1 MKTRITS
8 IIIVLMVLLSVCAPA
23 SAADYSR
30 GGYSLTPVS
39 YDGTGVMP
47 DSLYILS
54 GASEAPRITIN
65 DTISATVTPNGDGTF
80 TVAPDAP
87 LGYNKL
93 YTFKLMGDDPVTWT
107 FQTAE
112 KFRVEKT
119 LPGDYASDVPINSGI
134 EITFSH
140 GDIDFESVKNSFSIK
155 PRVDGKWELHDKT
168 AVFVPEKPFYHDT
181 EYTVVISGGATRTNG
196 ETLGESCRFSFTT
209 VKEKT
214 DEPEPK
220 TYFYVQND
228 LVETSTSFPPMIA
241 VSAYAEDKTE
251 AEADINVYR
260 LDAAD
265 VEDHYLGDITLK
277 QLGEKR
283 GSEIMSFGRTL
294 KLAEENGFKT
304 QYIEFPDALENGF
317 YMAEITLEDQ
327 TEYVIIQST
336 DIGAYIMKDNDKF
349 LIWTNNMSTGEP
361 LEGVKFSTRGS
372 SGISDSNGIAYV
384 DAPEIEAY
392 EDAVFTAEKD
402 GKTAVFGFYD
412 RDAGRRKYFTA
423 MEFDRTLYKP
433 DDTLNFWGAAKPTD
447 DSAPP
452 TDLTAEI
459 YLSRRYYTN
468 GGNVTTPVSVSR
480 VECEDGVFSGT
491 VKLPGLDAGSYALDI
506 KNGEENIIS
515 KYFTVEEYVKPD
527 YNISLTPDKRAI
539 FYGDTINYKIKTEF
553 FDGTPLSDLSVDFK
567 SGRVSFKD
575 VSETLFTD
583 SNGEAQISVT
593 PTLEDGEWKYSY
605 DPPFGPGIF
614 AKLPEIGDISA
625 SAVTTVLM
633 NDVKIKID
641 SEFKD
646 GSSNIKLH
654 SDLLTVDKVNS
665 QTESCIRSKD
675 YILGPDAGRTL
686 SAVINYNYYEATQYD
701 TGYNYITKRS
711 YPIYH
716 YEHKTEKAAE
726 FSVTT
731 NENGD
736 AEYSFT
742 PPADDKNGYYS
753 IDVTCADTAGRE
765 YKNLNNHINTKKYNT
780 YISDNYSV
788 EKYKIDCDK
797 ELYDIGENAVFT
809 VTKGAEPVDGRYLY
823 VKDNNGIK
831 EAAVTDSS
839 VYATT
844 FDAAPSI
851 FVSAV
856 RFDPQS
862 GYKYIGVSEAEYDIE
877 KSRLS
882 FEITTDKDEY
892 APGDNCEITVRA
904 TDQSGAAAAADVNI
918 SLVDEALFKLRDYEA
933 DTLEQLYG
941 DFYSTV
947 DQVYR
952 SHKMLEYAAETIQET
967 VSFATGGG
975 GFAPNA
981 AADSSVAEG
990 RIRSDFKGTAAFV
1003 NLKTDENGY
1012 ASARIKLPDNIT
1024 SWRATVSAITDDMK
1038 AGNDTCPIKV
1048 TMPAFIKYN
1057 INKTFLA
1064 GDSPILGVN
1073 LYGSGLVGD
1082 EDVTFTVYD
1091 GVQYKTAEGK
1101 PYERVNIPLDTNGA
1115 LGERVLTVS
1124 ASVNGTVVD
1133 SVRMPIEIVD
1143 TFNSTQQAVE
1153 YSSPYEPLRPDPSG
1167 SDKSVRVIFSDES
1180 RASVLNDIYY
1190 MRYLCGERLD
1200 QKVSMKT
1207 AMELLNKY
1215 YEYEYEIPEIDL
1227 SAYQSEDGGIKL
1239 FTYGDSDPD
1248 ATAKLTPFIKDD
1260 IDAEKL
1266 AEYLSGIEN
1275 SAKALYAEA
1284 ALREPVLNEMDALS
1298 TADNLPAIDY
1308 LYLILAYCEL
1318 GEHDKAAEIYDARIS
1333 GLVQYYGNMKRINAG
1348 STQDEILEA
1357 TAAAA
1362 VAAQRLERDD
1372 ARLFYDYTVTNRT
1385 QDILINIERLMF
1397 VSAAAEPLPSG
1408 GGKLSYELY
1417 GQTFETELT
1426 DGRCHTVIVPATFVP
1441 EFKVIEAADSIEMT
1455 AVYRTSLN
1463 IGEIT
1468 SPDLTLSRSYGSAY
1482 TYEAKTEFGQN
1493 DIVKVTLSVDFADT
1507 ALGGRYIITDYLP
1520 SGLTPILNGSRDT
1533 DSFSIF
1539 YGGGQTVQFYAYP
1552 DKDNHWSASYY
1563 ARVVSPGSYTADNAT
1578 IQNEY
1583 TADFLA
1589 ATDRD
1594 NIVIN
1599 PW

>member
-8 IIIVLMVLLSVCAPA
+8 IIIVLALLMCICAPA
-23 SAADYSR
+23 AAADYSR
-30 GGYSLTPVS
+30 SGYSLTPVS

-54 GASEAPRITIN
+54 GTSDAPQIMIN
-65 DTISATVTPNGDGTF
+65 DAISATVTPNGDGTF

-87 LGYNKL
+87 LTYNKL
-93 YTFKLMGDDPVTWT
+93 YTFKLMGDNPVTWT

-119 LPGDYASDVPINSGI
+119 LPGSYATDVPINSGI

-140 GDIDFESVKNSFSIK
+140 SDVDFESVKNNFSIK
-155 PRVDGKWELHDKT
+155 PHVDGKWELHDKT
-168 AVFVPEKPFYHDT
+168 AVFIPEKPFDYDT
-181 EYTVVISGGATRTNG
+181 EYSVAISSKTARANGAA
-196 ETLGESCRFSFTT
+196 LGEGCEFSFTT
-209 VKEKT
+209 IKSSEQP
-214 DEPEPK
+214 DESD
-220 TYFYVQND
+220 TYFYIQSD
-228 LVETSTSFPPMIA
+228 YYETSTSVAPIIPVGA
-241 VSAYAEDKTE
+241 SVKGKTTASAKVSLYTVDRDD
-251 AEADINVYR
+251 AEAYFLND
-260 LDAAD
+260 L
-265 VEDHYLGDITLK
+265 TFK

-283 GSEIMSFGRTL
+283 GNEIMSFDYTL
-294 KLAEENGFKT
+294 NVSEDEGFKT
-304 QYIEFPDALENGF
+304 QFIPFPSTLENGF
-317 YMAEITLEDQ
+317 YLAEISLNDKTRNAL
-327 TEYVIIQST
+327 IQST
-336 DIGAYIMKDNDKF
+336 DIGAYIMKDSDRF
-349 LIWTNNMSTGEP
+349 LIWTNDMSTGEP

-372 SGISDSNGIAYV
+372 SGISDPSGIAYV
-384 DAPEIEAY
+384 NAPESEPY
-392 EDAVFTAEKD
+392 EDAVFSAELGD
-402 GKTAVFGFYD
+402 KTALFGIYD
-412 RDAGRRKYFTA
+412 REINRRKYFTA
-423 MEFDRTLYKP
+423 MEFDRTLYMP
-433 DDTLNFWGAAKPTD
+433 DDTVNFWGAAKPTD
-447 DSAPP
+447 GSNAPSS
-452 TDLTAEI
+452 LTAEVQ
-459 YLSRRYYTN
+459 LSRRYYTN
-468 GGNVTTPVSVSR
+468 GENVTTPVSVTR
-480 VECEDGVFSGT
+480 IDCEDGVFSGS
-491 VKLPGLDAGSYALDI
+491 VNLPNLNAGSYALVI
-506 KNGEENIIS
+506 KNGEESIIS

-539 FYGDTINYKIKTEF
+539 FYGHTINYKIKTEF
-553 FDGTPLSDLSVDFK
+553 FDGTPVSDLSVKFSAD
-567 SGRVSFKD
+567 RSFFNNI
-575 VSETLFTD
+575 SETLFTD
-583 SNGEAQISVT
+583 ANGEAQISVT
-593 PTLEDGEWKYSY
+593 PTLEYSEWKNYSFS
-605 DPPFGPGIF
+605 PSFNPGIY

-625 SAVTTVLM
+625 SASTTVLM
-633 NDVKIKID
+633 NDIKVNID

-654 SDLLTVDKVNS
+654 SDLLTLDKVNS
-665 QTESCIRSKD
+665 QTDGYIKIKD
-675 YILGPDAGRTL
+675 YIAAPDSGRAL
-686 SAVINYNYYEATQYD
+686 NAVINYNYYEATQYD
-701 TGYNYITKRS
+701 TGYNYITKQS

-716 YEHKTEKAAE
+716 YEYKTEKAAE

-736 AEYSFT
+736 AEYLFT
-742 PPADDKNGYYS
+742 PPTDDKKGWYS
-753 IDVTCADTAGRE
+753 IDISSADTAGRAYE
-765 YKNLNNHINTKKYNT
+765 NLNNRINTKEYNT
-780 YISDNYSV
+780 YISDSYSV
-788 EKYKIDCDK
+788 DDYKIDCDK

-809 VTKGAEPVDGRYLY
+809 VTKGSEAADGRFLY
-823 VKDNNGIK
+823 VKDNNGIRD
-831 EAAVTDSS
+831 AAVLDSS
-839 VYATT
+839 VYTTT
-844 FDAAPSI
+844 FDAVPSI

-856 RFDPQS
+856 LFDPQT

-877 KSRLS
+877 KSRLN
-882 FEITTDKDEY
+882 FEITTDKEEY
-892 APGDNCEITVRA
+892 APGDDCGITVKVS
-904 TDQSGAAAAADVNI
+904 DQNGAAAAADVNI
-918 SLVDEALFKLRDYEA
+918 SVVDEALFKLSKYEA
-933 DTLEQLYG
+933 DSLEQLY
-941 DFYSTV
+941 DSFYSKTS
-947 DQVYR
+947 QIYR
-952 SHKMLEYAAETIQET
+952 SHKMLEYAAPSPVGATSFETA
-967 VSFATGGG
+967 SGGG
-975 GFAPNA
+975 ANA
-981 AADSSVAEG
+981 AADSSAES
-990 RIRSDFKGTAAFV
+990 RIRSEFKDTAAFV

-1012 ASARIKLPDNIT
+1012 AAAQIKLPDNIT
-1024 SWRATVSAITDDMK
+1024 SWRATVSAITGDMK
-1038 AGNDTCPIKV
+1038 AGNGACPIKV

-1064 GDSPILGVN
+1064 GDAPVLGVN
-1073 LYGSGLVGD
+1073 LYGSGLGGD

-1124 ASVNGTVVD
+1124 AAVNGAVVD
-1133 SVRMPIEIVD
+1133 SVQTPIEIVD
-1143 TFNSTQQAVE
+1143 TYNTTQQAVE

-1200 QKVSMKT
+1200 QKISMKT

-1215 YEYEYEIPEIDL
+1215 YEYENEIPEIDW

-1260 IDAEKL
+1260 IDADKL

-1298 TADNLPAIDY
+1298 GADNLTAIDY

-1318 GEHDKAAEIYDARIS
+1318 GETDKAGKIYDERIS

-1348 STQDEILEA
+1348 NTRDEILEA

-1362 VAAQRLERDD
+1362 VAAQRLGRGD
-1372 ARLFYDYTVTNRT
+1372 ARLLYDYTVANRT

-1397 VSAAAEPLPSG
+1397 VSAAAEALPSG

-1426 DGRCHTVIVPATFVP
+1426 DGRCHTVIVPASFIP
-1441 EFKVIEAADSIEMT
+1441 EFKVLEAADSIKMT
-1455 AVYRTSLN
+1455 AVYQTSLN

-1482 TYEAKTEFGQN
+1482 TYENKTEFSQN

-1520 SGLTPILNGSRDT
+1520 SGLTPIVNGNRDT
-1533 DSFSIF
+1533 GSFSIY

-1552 DKDNHWSASYY
+1552 NKENHWSASYY